1 MTQHSTLQ
9 KGFTLWF
16 TGLSG
21 SGKTTL
27 AKALEP
33 ELRRRGLKVER
44 LDGDI
49 VRQSLTRDLGFS
61 KEDRDRNIERVTFVA
76 KLLTRNGVATLCS
89 FISPYIERRKQSRQ
103 EIGSFVECYVE
114 CPLEVLVER
123 DVKGLYGKAMA
134 GEIENFTGVSDPYE
148 PPPGPEITVN
158 SATQSVEE
166 SVAIILR
173 RLQELGYLPSEQAP
187 DGAYT
192 EDEEQQVEDR
202 LRALGYI

>member
-1 MTQHSTLQ
+1 VTSQ

-33 ELRRRGLKVER
+33 MLRDRGLKVER

-61 KEDRDRNIERVTFVA
+61 KEDRDKNIERVTFVA
-76 KLLTRNGVATLCS
+76 KLLTRNDVAVLCS
-89 FISPYIERRKQSRQ
+89 FISPYIERRNRSRE

-114 CPLEVLVER
+114 CPLETLIER
-123 DVKGLYGKAMA
+123 DVKGLYEKALA
-134 GEIENFTGVSDPYE
+134 GEIESFTGVSDPYE
-148 PPPGPEITVN
+148 PPPNPEITVN
-158 SATQSVEE
+158 SAKQTVEE
-166 SVAIILR
+166 SLRIIVR
-173 RLQELGYLPSEQAP
+173 RLEELGYLSP
-187 DGAYT
+187 DGDGTYDD
-192 EDEEQQVEDR
+192 EDEKQVEDR